1 MTDLRTA
8 NTPSVGSSAG
18 IPVESSL
25 RALHAFDW
33 RAIVPGLLFML
44 AVLVVGGLVLS
55 PQGAL
60 LVVGPISLFAMPVL
74 ASLADF
80 VVPLFAGQQRRWL
93 VAVIIL
99 AAILG
104 GAIVLTVL
112 AQGIVGHIDLVG
124 IFSAD
129 PRTAASHLS
138 AFPFTIPLG
147 GVLFVAYLEVAI
159 VSGVP
164 MITKN
169 RLRDGA
175 IAFLGCVIVALI
187 LYETLANWNAIPA
200 PARAVLGIRNPGGP
214 IDALDLA
221 GIVISIAIWQVLYLF
236 FGGGPLSAV
245 PGRWPR
251 IVVSNAVVIGMGLA
265 TYWLLHYPLQASV
278 PQIAVVAAMEVVGI
292 LVVGILFGRPA
303 AGPPGTVSP
312 LQRLIRFCLAV
323 LVSVLTFLTLRW
335 LGMLLQ
341 STWAVGSLELWI
353 AISGLNLLGG
363 SIFLYCRILRPLLDP
378 HIES

>member
-1 MTDLRTA
+1 
-8 NTPSVGSSAG
+8 
-18 IPVESSL
+18 
-25 RALHAFDW
+25 
-33 RAIVPGLLFML
+33 ML
-44 AVLVVGGLVLS
+44 AVFVVGGLVLS

-60 LVVGPISLFAMPVL
+60 LVVGPISLFAMPIL

-80 VVPLFAGQQRRWL
+80 VVPVFAGHQRRWL
-93 VAVIIL
+93 VAMLLV

-104 GAIVLTVL
+104 GAIVLTVV

-124 IFSAD
+124 VFSPD
-129 PRTAASHLS
+129 PHTAASHLS

-147 GVLFVAYLEVAI
+147 GALFVTYLEVAI

-175 IAFLGCVIVALI
+175 IAFLGCVIVALV
-187 LYETLANWNAIPA
+187 LYGTLANWDAIPA
-200 PARAVLGIRNPGGP
+200 PARAALGIRNPGGP

-221 GIVISIAIWQVLYLF
+221 GIVISITIWQVLYLF

-245 PGRWPR
+245 PGRWRR
-251 IVVSNAVVIGMGLA
+251 IMVSNAVVIGLGLA

-303 AGPPGTVSP
+303 AGPPGTVSR
-312 LQRLIRFCLAV
+312 LQRMIRFCLAV
-323 LVSVLTFLTLRW
+323 LVSLLTFVTLRW
-335 LGMLLQ
+335 LGMLFQ
-341 STWAVGSLELWI
+341 PTWAVGSLELWI

-378 HIES
+378 QS